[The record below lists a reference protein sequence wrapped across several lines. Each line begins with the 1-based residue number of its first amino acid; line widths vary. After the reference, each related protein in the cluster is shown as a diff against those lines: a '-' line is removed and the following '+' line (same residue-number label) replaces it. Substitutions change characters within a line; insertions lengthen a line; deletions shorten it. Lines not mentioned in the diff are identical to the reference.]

1 MEANYIS
8 SVILEAQDK
17 ATNKTNKIFHL
28 HRAYVLF
35 RECQQ
40 DTNIITPQQIKFVTD
55 EKCFGGKQ
63 SMEVRQGV
71 CTVAEMEGKWVQYFQ
86 NRQAMEN
93 INMEIFK
100 DTL

>member
-40 DTNIITPQQIKFVTD
+40 DTNIITP
-55 EKCFGGKQ
+55 
-63 SMEVRQGV
+63 
-71 CTVAEMEGKWVQYFQ
+71 
-86 NRQAMEN
+86 
-93 INMEIFK
+93 
-100 DTL
+100 